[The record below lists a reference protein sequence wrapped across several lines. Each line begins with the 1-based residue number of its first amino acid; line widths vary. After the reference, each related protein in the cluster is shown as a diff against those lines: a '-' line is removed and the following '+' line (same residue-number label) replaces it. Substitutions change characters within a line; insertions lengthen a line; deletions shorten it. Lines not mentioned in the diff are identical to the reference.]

1 MWFIHR
7 LSCYDVLFSWWILT
21 FSSCLLHHKIKREDL
36 SANHFHVTHF
46 ICFYH
51 FASQWWYIEVW
62 ANALYSSTA
71 AWIRGIS
78 SRRSTST
85 TSWRTSWKGSRDS
98 SKEATTTINT
108 WPWSLRTPAI
118 CDETVSP
125 RGSTEKWRPA
135 DCFYQYVTVW
145 SCCCKIWNKPNLC
158 KICKKHS
165 SSFINNFVLFPWWFM
180 KFRDRFVL
188 MVHEISAALACTLPD
203 LLCYYLVC
211 HNIQRMIFTLK

>member
-1 MWFIHR
+1 MRVCRHISAYMWFIHR

-85 TSWRTSWKGSRDS
+85 TSWRTSWKGSQDS

-108 WPWSLRTPAI
+108 WTMITSDSRYLWRNRESKRKLRKVKTSWLFLSI
-118 CDETVSP
+118 CD
-125 RGSTEKWRPA
+125 
-135 DCFYQYVTVW
+135 CM
-145 SCCCKIWNKPNLC
+145 I
-158 KICKKHS
+158 
-165 SSFINNFVLFPWWFM
+165 
-180 KFRDRFVL
+180 
-188 MVHEISAALACTLPD
+188 
-203 LLCYYLVC
+203 LLL
-211 HNIQRMIFTLK
+211 